1 MSMQNPM
8 SSGGTYSLNVYSI
21 NNLGTEYDLQVQY
34 FTLHAS
40 NGDVLANLTAS

>member
-1 MSMQNPM
+1 MSVQNPV
-8 SSGGTYSLNVYSI
+8 SSGGTYSLNAYTI
-21 NNLGTEYDLQVQY
+21 NNLGTEYDVQVQC